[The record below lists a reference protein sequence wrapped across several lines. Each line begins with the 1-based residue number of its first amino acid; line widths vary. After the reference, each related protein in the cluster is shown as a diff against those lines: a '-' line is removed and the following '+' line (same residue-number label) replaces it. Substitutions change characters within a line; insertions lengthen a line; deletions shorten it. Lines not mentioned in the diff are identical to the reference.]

1 MSDYNLVQFRK
12 DLEQFPVIL
21 NQEQE
26 EKFILYYELL
36 VQWNEVM
43 NLTAI
48 TEFNEVLKKHF
59 IDSLSLIRAVPEL
72 EEKKLSL
79 IDVGT

>member
-12 DLEQFPVIL
+12 DLEQLPVIL

-43 NLTAI
+43 
-48 TEFNEVLKKHF
+48 
-59 IDSLSLIRAVPEL
+59 LSLIHILTLPTTSRV
-72 EEKKLSL
+72 
-79 IDVGT
+79 